1 MITVE
6 CKKCGKLFQKTV
18 QRYKESIKNGWN
30 LFCSQPC
37 RYAYQKRSLALFC
50 AQCKKSISKP
60 PGEIRKTKRNTFC
73 SKSCA
78 AIFNNAHKAHHIR
91 RSKLEKYIEQRIK
104 EEFPSLRL
112 ICNSSEVVGIEL
124 DFYFPTLKLAV
135 ELNGVVH
142 YKPIYGE
149 KKLERIL
156 KNDRV
161 KSVECK
167 HKGIDLRVF
176 DVSQEVSFNQ
186 RSKEKFWGLIS
197 EIIELKSGR
206 EDLNLRP
213 LPPQGSA
220 LPGCA
225 TSRVV
230 NSASSRT
237 IDASI
242 RL

>member
-1 MITVE
+1 MLNVKNQSPNRLE
-6 CKKCGKLFQKTV
+6 KLE
-18 QRYKESIKNGWN
+18 RRRGI
-30 LFCSQPC
+30 
-37 RYAYQKRSLALFC
+37 
-50 AQCKKSISKP
+50 
-60 PGEIRKTKRNTFC
+60 TFC

-78 AIFNNAHKAHHIR
+78 AIFNNAHKTHHIR

-124 DFYFPTLKLAV
+124 DFYFPTLQLAV

-156 KNDRV
+156 NNDQV
-161 KSVECK
+161 KSDGCK

-176 DVSQEVSFNQ
+176 DVSQEVGFNQ

-197 EIIELKSGR
+197 EIIEVKIGTRGFEPPTSSTPRKRATGLRHVPCCQFCLKQN
-206 EDLNLRP
+206 D
-213 LPPQGSA
+213 
-220 LPGCA
+220 
-225 TSRVV
+225 
-230 NSASSRT
+230 
-237 IDASI
+237 
-242 RL
+242 